1 VPACLTVEVPAK
13 SGRVT
18 FLANMCYSGA
28 TSGKLVGLQQAFGS
42 SDVVAQDADGTFTFN
57 EAGLGLH
64 FFTVPAGTKVAR
76 FSLRNGLTSVADANL
91 DMHLY

>member
-1 VPACLTVEVPAK
+1 MTVEVPAK